1 MTSCVHNWSWIAD
14 LSSLTQSKY
23 FMFNQISER
32 RMHQVRWVL
41 TSLWLVLIGS
51 LLFDPITPWLTEANQ
66 SWSPF
71 YIDRTICVQVQ
82 DKCIQEQ
89 PYALGTTIFW
99 GAIVPSA
106 IFILLIFGHE
116 LWRRICPL
124 SFLSQIP
131 RALGKQ
137 RQIPNTNPKT
147 GVVRHELAKVK
158 PASWLGR
165 NYQWVQFGWLYVGLC
180 ARILFINADRIS
192 LFIWFAITIIAA
204 IAVGY
209 LYGGKAWCQ
218 YFCPMAPVQTIYAEP
233 GGLFASK
240 AQIGDQQITQSM
252 CRTVEPDGKERSACV
267 ACQKPCIDIDAERAY
282 WDRVTQP
289 DRRWL
294 YYSYTGLVVGY
305 FVYYYLYAGN
315 WNYYFSGAW
324 ARQANQLTTLL
335 DPGFYI
341 FKNSIPI
348 PKIVAVPLTL
358 GIFSYAGYAIGCFLE
373 GQYRA
378 YLDRRKQPISPEL
391 IQHRIF
397 TVVTFAVFN
406 FFFIFGGRPLILLL
420 PLPIQF
426 FYEAILT
433 GLSTLWLY
441 RTWQRSPERYDR
453 ENLATKLRRQLVKL
467 KLNVEQYLA
476 GRSLDDLSTDEVYVL
491 AKILPEFNREKR
503 HTAYK
508 GVLREALEEGYVDT
522 ASSLEVL
529 QQIRSEL
536 EISEPEH
543 RQVLE
548 ELGVEDPQLLDPHQ
562 QRSKEN
568 LVRLNGYRKAL
579 ERMMALRERQAR
591 LDRHSTTDLRQRE
604 QAELRALRRDYSITL
619 QEEAEIID
627 DLDPIRHTIHRAE
640 TLLDQ
645 LQNSIERYQALSQ
658 PILPDDTPTLSL
670 VKSIVKQHKR
680 LLVIGLL
687 EILEDLERGS
697 TESNELDSP
706 AVQIATNLGNFSSTA
721 LQELL
726 AEKFEWKLSTNIFAR
741 LTSSTARQQIPAT
754 NLSRTGICL
763 HLESMLS
770 EANPLM
776 QAASLYLLNRLDA
789 ARAQSQV
796 QFWQNSQR
804 KLSPLMQEVTKVVR
818 QIPSAALPDFP
829 TLEKLVYL
837 SDSDF
842 FSGVHSETLIE
853 LANRSSV
860 KTYTTGDFITEQ
872 GDTCRELLLAIEGT
886 AEIHYQQPDRSIRI
900 AALLPRYVLDELEV
914 LSHSNL
920 ANTIVAATNPTRIL
934 ALSVDLFDDM
944 FDRDPDFARR
954 VLELESRHLQQ
965 LVDRDLSSN

>member
-1 MTSCVHNWSWIAD
+1 
-14 LSSLTQSKY
+14 
-23 FMFNQISER
+23 MFSQISEQT
-32 RMHQVRWVL
+32 MHRVRWIL

-51 LLFDPITPWLTEANQ
+51 LLFDPLTPWLTEQNQ

-71 YIDRTICVQVQ
+71 SIDPTVCVQVQ
-82 DKCIQEQ
+82 GKCLLEQ
-89 PYALGTTIFW
+89 PYTLAPTIFW
-99 GAIVPSA
+99 GAIVPSS

-137 RQIPNTNPKT
+137 RQIPRTNPQT
-147 GVVRHELAKVK
+147 GIVRHELAKVQA
-158 PASWLGR
+158 ASWLGR

-180 ARILFINADRIS
+180 ARILFINADRTS
-192 LFIWFAITIIAA
+192 LFIWFAVTIIAA

-233 GGLFASK
+233 GGLFTSK
-240 AQIGDQQITQSM
+240 AQVGDQQITQSM
-252 CRTVEPDGKERSACV
+252 CRKIEPDGKERSACI

-282 WDRVTQP
+282 WDGVTQP

-305 FVYYYLYAGN
+305 FGYYYLYAGN
-315 WNYYFSGAW
+315 WDYYFSGAW

-335 DPGFYI
+335 DPGFFI
-341 FKNSIPI
+341 FKNQVPI

-358 GIFSYAGYAIGCFLE
+358 GIFSYGGYAIGCFIE
-373 GQYRA
+373 GQYRG
-378 YLDRRKQPISPEL
+378 YLDRHKQPISPEI

-397 TVVTFAVFN
+397 TVITFSVFN
-406 FFFIFGGRPLILLL
+406 FFFIFAGRPLVLLL

-426 FYEAILT
+426 FYEAMLT

-441 RTWQRSPERYDR
+441 QTWQRSPERYDR
-453 ENLATKLRRQLVKL
+453 ENLATRLRRQLVKL
-467 KLNVEQYLA
+467 QLNVEQYLA
-476 GRSLDDLSTDEVYVL
+476 GRTLADLSTDEVYVL
-491 AKILPEFNREKR
+491 AKVLPEFNREKR

-536 EISEPEH
+536 EISESEH
-543 RQVLE
+543 RQVLA
-548 ELGVEDPQLLDPHQ
+548 ELGVEDPELLDPQQ

-579 ERMMALRERQAR
+579 ERMMAIRERQNLSAQT
-591 LDRHSTTDLRQRE
+591 STSAIQQRE
-604 QAELRALRRDYSITL
+604 RTELRALRRDYSISL
-619 QEEAEIID
+619 QEEAEIFDNLNPEHPIVRRADLLLEQLHNSID
-627 DLDPIRHTIHRAE
+627 RYYALDRSTLQLDPTV
-640 TLLDQ
+640 
-645 LQNSIERYQALSQ
+645 LSV
-658 PILPDDTPTLSL
+658 

-687 EILEDLERGS
+687 DILETLDRSSS
-697 TESNELDSP
+697 TEPEHP
-706 AVQIATNLGNFSSTA
+706 ALRIATDLGNLHSTA
-721 LQELL
+721 LEGLL
-726 AEKFEWKLSTNIFAR
+726 RDGSRWTLSSSVLER
-741 LTSSTARQQIPAT
+741 LTTPSDHNLPHDPSHSATAIA
-754 NLSRTGICL
+754 I

-770 EANPLM
+770 EPDPLI
-776 QAASLYLLNRLDA
+776 QAASLYLLSVIDTN
-789 ARAQSQV
+789 RAQIQV
-796 QFWQNSQR
+796 KFWENSNR
-804 KLSPLMQEVTKVVR
+804 KLSLIMQEIAEIVCQTS
-818 QIPSAALPDFP
+818 PAPLTDFP

-837 SDSDF
+837 SNSDF
-842 FSGVHSETLIE
+842 FRDVYSETLIE
-853 LANRSSV
+853 LANRSIV
-860 KTYTTGDFITEQ
+860 KIYTNGDLITEQ

-886 AEIHYQQPDRSIRI
+886 AEIRYQQPDGSMRI
-900 AALLPRYVLDELEV
+900 APVLPGYILDELEV
-914 LSHSNL
+914 LSHSTL
-920 ANTIVAATNPTRIL
+920 TNTIVATTTPTRIL
-934 ALSVDLFDDM
+934 ALPVDMFDDM

-954 VLELESRHLQQ
+954 VLALESHHLQQ
-965 LVDRDLSSN
+965 LVHQN

>member
-1 MTSCVHNWSWIAD
+1 
-14 LSSLTQSKY
+14 
-23 FMFNQISER
+23 MFSQISER
-32 RMHQVRWVL
+32 RMHRVRWVL

-82 DKCIQEQ
+82 DKCLTEQ
-89 PYALGTTIFW
+89 PYALAPTIFW

-137 RQIPNTNPKT
+137 RQIPRTNPKT
-147 GVVRHELAKVK
+147 GVVRHELAKVQ
-158 PASWLGR
+158 PTSWLGR

-180 ARILFINADRIS
+180 ARILFINADRTS
-192 LFIWFAITIIAA
+192 LFIWFAVTMITA
-204 IAVGY
+204 ITVGY

-233 GGLFASK
+233 GGLFTSK
-240 AQIGDQQITQSM
+240 AQVGDQQITQSM

-267 ACQKPCIDIDAERAY
+267 ACQKPCIDIDAERSY
-282 WDRVTQP
+282 WDSVTQP
-289 DRRWL
+289 HQRWL
-294 YYSYTGLVVGY
+294 YYGYIGLVVGY
-305 FVYYYLYAGN
+305 FSYYYLYAGN
-315 WNYYFSGAW
+315 WDYYFSGAW
-324 ARQANQLTTLL
+324 ARQPNQLTTLL

-341 FKNSIPI
+341 FKNPIPI
-348 PKIVAVPLTL
+348 AKIVAVPLTL
-358 GIFSYAGYAIGCFLE
+358 GIFSYAGYVIGCLIE
-373 GQYRA
+373 HQYRR
-378 YLDRRKQPISPEL
+378 YLDRRKQPISPEI
-391 IQHRIF
+391 IQHRLF
-397 TVVTFAVFN
+397 TVGTFLVFN

-426 FYEAILT
+426 FYEALLT

-441 RTWQRSPERYDR
+441 RTWQRSPEIYDR
-453 ENLATKLRRQLVKL
+453 ENLAMRLRRQLVKL
-467 KLNVEQYLA
+467 NINVERYLA

-491 AKILPEFNREKR
+491 AKILPEFTREKR

-508 GVLREALEEGYVDT
+508 GVLREALEEGYVNT

-543 RQVLE
+543 RQVLV
-548 ELGVEDPQLLDPHQ
+548 ELGVEDPELLDPQQ

-579 ERMMALRERQAR
+579 ERIMALRARQALLAR
-591 LDRHSTTDLRQRE
+591 NSPTDLRQRE
-604 QAELRALRRDYSITL
+604 QNELRALRRDYSITL
-619 QEEAEIID
+619 QEETTIIE
-627 DLDPIRHTIHRAE
+627 DLNPEHLIIRRAD
-640 TLLDQ
+640 LLLEQ
-645 LQNSIERYQALSQ
+645 LQNSIDRYHALNQ
-658 PILPDDTPTLSL
+658 PMLQSDLATGSV

-687 EILEDLERGS
+687 EILEHLDRGS
-697 TESNELDSP
+697 ATEPEHP
-706 AVQIATNLGNFSSTA
+706 ALRIASDLGHLQSTA

-726 AEKFEWKLSTNIFAR
+726 EDRSRWKLSSIVLDQLNTPPSETPTP
-741 LTSSTARQQIPAT
+741 LESYSPAA
-754 NLSRTGICL
+754 IAV

-770 EANPLM
+770 EPDPLM
-776 QAASLYLLNRLDA
+776 QAASLYLLNLIDSTRTQ
-789 ARAQSQV
+789 AQV
-796 QFWQNSQR
+796 RFWQDSSR
-804 KLSPLMQEVTKVVR
+804 KLTPLMQEMAQVVC
-818 QIPSAALPDFP
+818 QKSPAELSDFP
-829 TLEKLVYL
+829 TLEKLIYL
-837 SDSDF
+837 STSDF
-842 FSGVHSETLIE
+842 FNGVYSETLIE
-853 LANRSSV
+853 LANRSIV
-860 KTYTTGDFITEQ
+860 KVYTAGDSITEQ

-886 AEIHYQQPDRSIRI
+886 AEIHYQQPDRSIQI
-900 AALLPRYVLDELEV
+900 VAILPGQVLDELEV
-914 LSHSNL
+914 LSHSDL
-920 ANTIVAATNPTRIL
+920 ANTIFATATPTRIL
-934 ALSVDLFDDM
+934 ALPVDMFDDM

-954 VLELESRHLQQ
+954 ILELESRHLQQ
-965 LVDRDLSSN
+965 LVHGNLYTPQSLADG

>member
-1 MTSCVHNWSWIAD
+1 
-14 LSSLTQSKY
+14 
-23 FMFNQISER
+23 MFSQISER
-32 RMHQVRWVL
+32 RMHQVRWVI
-41 TSLWLVLIGS
+41 TSLWLILIGS
-51 LLFDPITPWLTEANQ
+51 LLFDPLTPWLTEANQ

-82 DKCIQEQ
+82 GKCIQEQ

-137 RQIPNTNPKT
+137 RQIPRSNPKT
-147 GVVRHELAKVK
+147 GVVRHELAKVN

-180 ARILFINADRIS
+180 ARILFINADRTS
-192 LFIWFAITIIAA
+192 LFIWFAITIVTA

-233 GGLFASK
+233 GGLFVSR

-252 CRTVEPDGKERSACV
+252 CRTIEPDGKERSACV
-267 ACQKPCIDIDAERAY
+267 ACQKPCIDIDAERVY
-282 WDRVTQP
+282 WDKVIQP

-294 YYSYTGLVVGY
+294 YYGYTGLVVGY

-335 DPGFYI
+335 DPGLYI
-341 FKNSIPI
+341 FKNPIPI

-358 GIFSYAGYAIGCFLE
+358 GIFSYAGYAIGGLVE
-373 GQYRA
+373 RQYRA
-378 YLDRRKQPISPEL
+378 SLDRRKRPVSPEI

-420 PLPIQF
+420 PLPLQF

-441 RTWQRSPERYDR
+441 RTWRRSPERYDR
-453 ENLATKLRRQLVKL
+453 ENLATRLRRQLVKL

-508 GVLREALEEGYVDT
+508 GVLKEALEEGYVDT

-579 ERMMALRERQAR
+579 ERMMALRERQAE
-591 LDRHSTTDLRQRE
+591 LDRQPTTDLRQRE
-604 QAELRALRRDYSITL
+604 RTELRTLRRDYSITL
-619 QEEAEIID
+619 QEEAAMIE

-640 TLLDQ
+640 ILLEQ

-658 PILPDDTPTLSL
+658 PILPNDSPALLL

-687 EILEDLERGS
+687 EILADLDRAS
-697 TESNELDSP
+697 AQSPELESP
-706 AVQIATNLGNFSSTA
+706 AVQIATNLGNLASTA

-726 AEKFEWKLSTNIFAR
+726 AEQFQWNLSSRVLAR
-741 LTSSTARQQIPAT
+741 LTTPTDAQPSSAKNFSPA
-754 NLSRTGICL
+754 GIAV

-776 QAASLYLLNRLDA
+776 QAASLYLLNRLDPT
-789 ARAQSQV
+789 RAQAQV
-796 QFWQNSQR
+796 QFWHNSQR
-804 KLSPLMQEVTKVVR
+804 KLTPLMQEVTNVVS
-818 QIPSAALPDFP
+818 QISPTALADFP
-829 TLEKLVYL
+829 SLEKLVYL

-842 FSGVHSETLIE
+842 FRGVHSETLIE

-860 KTYTTGDFITEQ
+860 KTYSAGDSITEQ
-872 GDTCRELLLAIEGT
+872 GDTCRELLLIIEGT

-900 AALLPRYVLDELEV
+900 AAVLPGYVLDELEV

-920 ANTIVAATNPTRIL
+920 ANTIVAATTPTRII

-954 VLELESRHLQQ
+954 VLELESRHLQE
-965 LVDRDLSSN
+965 LVDRDR